1 MKKAVLFLIGIYR
14 KFVSPALPP
23 ACRFYPSCSE
33 YAHEAVERHG
43 VIRGAALSTRR
54 ILKCHPYNLGGYDPV
69 PPVKT
74 LNIMGLDPTFLSG
87 GERKVAKES
96 QN

>member
-1 MKKAVLFLIGIYR
+1 MKKAVLFFISIYR

-69 PPVKT
+69 PPKEIK
-74 LNIMGLDPTFLSG
+74 LNRPFLSG
-87 GERKVAKES
+87 ERKGPKES
-96 QN
+96 RVFK